1 MVGGNATHEAL
12 IGVRTGQPL
21 SREIEPHRASDGHS
35 LVPMLLNV
43 AEGKTGSVDIA
54 RRFWTTRGLIQREFP
69 AREGG
74 GESKVQRLWDMMY
87 E

>member
-1 MVGGNATHEAL
+1 MKVSYSEGLATHTGSESCRFGGNGEREAL
-12 IGVRTGQPL
+12 TGVRTGQPL

-54 RRFWTTRGLIQREFP
+54 RRFWTTRGLRP
-69 AREGG
+69 
-74 GESKVQRLWDMMY
+74 
-87 E
+87 